1 MKLRMLVPA
10 KDTKKVMK
18 RLKQSSF
25 QIEEQSHDPD
35 LLQIGSNNVDSYC
48 CHGNTC
54 SRFYREHFEG
64 VINKY
69 IVINT

>member
-18 RLKQSSF
+18 RLKQLYF

-35 LLQIGSNNVDSYC
+35 LMVIGSNNVDTVTVVMVTQAV
-48 CHGNTC
+48 G
-54 SRFYREHFEG
+54 F
-64 VINKY
+64 
-69 IVINT
+69 IVNILRG

>member
-18 RLKQSSF
+18 RLKQSYF

-35 LLQIGSNNVDSYC
+35 LLQIGSNNVD
-48 CHGNTC
+48 
-54 SRFYREHFEG
+54 
-64 VINKY
+64 
-69 IVINT
+69 IVTVVMVTHAAGFTMNILRG